1 MNFQCYCGKIQKMRS
16 ERSLPSSR
24 TSKSWV
30 VKPRKPRRCFSRTPN
45 LFAIPFW
52 MGMKKKH
59 YIDVIIS
66 LLAACYVKAVPFSF
80 SLSLLLSHT
89 HSRAHTH
96 TRVDTTKGNRLTAI
110 KRLSQP
116 WAGLKRAFSIYCC
129 RSRSW
134 RWKWFSWSTFF
145 PIFSSI
151 AKVEKKLEKN
161 SNNLICGTKWPAC
174 ILTTKHSDNN
184 SSCGST

>member
-1 MNFQCYCGKIQKMRS
+1 MNFQCYWGKIQKMRS
-16 ERSLPSSR
+16 VRSLPKFQNKQVMSGGASEVFFPNA
-24 TSKSWV
+24 KSF
-30 VKPRKPRRCFSRTPN
+30 RNSLLN
-45 LFAIPFW
+45 ENE
-52 MGMKKKH
+52 KKH

-161 SNNLICGTKWPAC
+161 SNKLICGTKWPAC
-174 ILTTKHSDNN
+174 ILTMKHSDNN